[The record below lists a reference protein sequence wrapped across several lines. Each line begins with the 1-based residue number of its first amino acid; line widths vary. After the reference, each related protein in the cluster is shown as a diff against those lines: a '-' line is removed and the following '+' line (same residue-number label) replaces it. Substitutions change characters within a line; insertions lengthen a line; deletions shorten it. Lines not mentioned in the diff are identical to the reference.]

1 MTDSRIIKGYKGI
14 MDLDLRDIP
23 EKYHKEMIENHKKDI
38 REYKLEQSE
47 RPLNSRYENVV
58 EKPLNYWKM
67 YDEKLR
73 QINHEK
79 ELEWFEKAKRK
90 AFK

>member
-23 EKYHKEMIENHKKDI
+23 EKYHKEMIENHEKDI
-38 REYKLEQSE
+38 HEYKLEQSE
-47 RPLNSRYENVV
+47 RPLNSRYENSV
-58 EKPLNYWKM
+58 EKALKYRKM

-73 QINHEK
+73 QINYEK
-79 ELEWFEKAKRK
+79 ELEWFEKVKRRT
-90 AFK
+90 FK

>member
-1 MTDSRIIKGYKGI
+1 MTDSHIIKGYKGI

-23 EKYHKEMIENHKKDI
+23 EKYHKEMIENH
-38 REYKLEQSE
+38 
-47 RPLNSRYENVV
+47 
-58 EKPLNYWKM
+58 
-67 YDEKLR
+67 
-73 QINHEK
+73 EK